1 MKEDENKT
9 TQAAAAA
16 AEQPENTQSVETAE
30 TPDTQSETGGDM
42 ERPDDDTSAESE
54 QPRDGKGCEAVTV
67 VIIAHDAKHGE
78 LMARSVMA
86 NLRGADADIQLVTDE
101 HLKETDAETLL
112 AHLPYVETERLILM
126 TEGMVILNPVT
137 ICEIGC
143 RRGELTEKG
152 VTVGENRTP
161 KLMHKSVLEKM
172 LPEMIATYA
181 NFDPLLEYDEYARP
195 QVAPVIMRPWN
206 QDNWLLP
213 VVSKNPPIEALQK
226 WAQTQRFAWIAPH
239 SWTDTVVKFLEERF
253 PA

>member
-1 MKEDENKT
+1 MKENENKT

-16 AEQPENTQSVETAE
+16 AEQPENTLSVETAE
-30 TPDTQSETGGDM
+30 TPDTTAGTGDAV
-42 ERPDDDTSAESE
+42 ERPADA
-54 QPRDGKGCEAVTV
+54 PRDGKGCEAVTV
-67 VIIAHDAKHGE
+67 VIIARDAKHGE
-78 LMARSVMA
+78 LMARSVKA
-86 NLRGADADIQLVTDE
+86 NLIGADADIHLVTDE
-101 HLKETDAETLL
+101 HLKDTDAETLL
-112 AHLPYVETERLILM
+112 AHLPHVETERLILM

-152 VTVGENRTP
+152 VTIGENHTP

-181 NFDPLLEYDEYARP
+181 HFDVLLEYDEYARP
-195 QVAPVIMRPWN
+195 QVTPVIMRPWS

-213 VVSKNPPIEALQK
+213 VVSKNPPLEALEK
-226 WAQTQRFAWIAPH
+226 WAKTQRFAWIAPQ

-253 PA
+253 GE